1 MVSFTQLTE
10 DISPTWFSEV
20 DLKELESYFPIVA
33 TFFGFEQLFEE
44 QKNALREFFKGKD
57 LYYSAPTGSRKS
69 LIFQCIP
76 VLIDALRD
84 QAYGTSTVLV
94 ISPLNALMLDQVNKL
109 KGSAESAAAIY
120 KGQTQGTLD
129 LIIDGEIFLVYA

>member
-1 MVSFTQLTE
+1 MASFTQLTE
-10 DISPTWFSEV
+10 DRSPRWFSEV

-33 TFFGFEQLFEE
+33 TFFGFQQLFEE

-57 LYYSAPTGSRKS
+57 LYYSAPTGSGKGKS

-84 QAYGTSTVLV
+84 QAYGT
-94 ISPLNALMLDQVNKL
+94 
-109 KGSAESAAAIY
+109 
-120 KGQTQGTLD
+120 
-129 LIIDGEIFLVYA
+129 